1 MLKKL
6 NPSLGWTE
14 LIKAAASNGHECFE
28 VNLVIM
34 VASALAILFRKWT
47 MRKTRRREARRGEQL
62 LATER
67 KWIQS
72 VHIIASS
79 KSPITRAR
87 RRRGTTSMY
96 PPYMVNSLAAS
107 VAKKYRRSGALC
119 AVRKTTVHTSGYPAV
134 EISGKVVDASKIAT
148 LAIWDVNPLAS
159 IDGGPAYPRWH
170 ARPLLKVKKMFFSI
184 LIFPNFNLSQF

>member
-1 MLKKL
+1 MKKL

-107 VAKKYRRSGALC
+107 VVKKYRRSGALC
-119 AVRKTTVHTSGYPAV
+119 AVRNNDSSYLRIPGSRDQWKSSGRQSGRPQDCHTG
-134 EISGKVVDASKIAT
+134 
-148 LAIWDVNPLAS
+148 
-159 IDGGPAYPRWH
+159 
-170 ARPLLKVKKMFFSI
+170 
-184 LIFPNFNLSQF
+184 NLGC